1 MVARV
6 AVVEACNIQPTPVL
20 ACHAAGRPACSFYL
34 TPLQKC
40 GKQEEVLVL
49 RHYAGMAI
57 ILPGVYI
64 TNR

>member
-1 MVARV
+1 MVARA

-20 ACHAAGRPACSFYL
+20 ACHAACSFYL